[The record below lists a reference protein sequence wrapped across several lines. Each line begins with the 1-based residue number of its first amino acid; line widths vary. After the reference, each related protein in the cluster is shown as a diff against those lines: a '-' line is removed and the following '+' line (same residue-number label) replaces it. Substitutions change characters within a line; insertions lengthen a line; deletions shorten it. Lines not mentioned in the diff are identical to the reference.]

1 MIIEINPRSLLNLE
15 HICEV
20 LYKLYPSVLDDLVD
34 MERSLGE
41 ILGTI
46 DLNNVSLKERE
57 FLANNAK
64 EVDYSSEPKKVVKVT
79 KHSFINKKDAMK
91 FVDEYKSKNPNV
103 KVIKEVDEEKDK
115 SNNPNIKVIKEDE
128 YKSNNPNVKILNKVD
143 KEEDEEFKRKL
154 NKFENKYF
162 DEEHENSCRFHELRK
177 YIQLDTDEYIP
188 MKISVKVEDPVIGKK
203 VKELVRALVKTRAPE
218 QFYLHK
224 KEVDED
230 AYFAEGYG
238 LTMNEEQKKRFNDFF
253 WGEDV
258 KGLEELLEKENL
270 YP

>member
-20 LYKLYPSVLDDLVD
+20 LYKLHPSVLNKLVE
-34 MERSLGE
+34 MERSLGS
-41 ILGTI
+41 ILGFI
-46 DLNNVSLKERE
+46 DFDNLSLEERE
-57 FLANNAK
+57 FLANYDK
-64 EVDYSSEPKKVVKVT
+64 EDYSIEPNSQGVKVT
-79 KHSFINKKDAMK
+79 SQSFDNKEDAIK
-91 FVDEYKSKNPNV
+91 FVN
-103 KVIKEVDEEKDK
+103 
-115 SNNPNIKVIKEDE
+115 E
-128 YKSNNPNVKILNKVD
+128 YKSNNPNVKILNEVD
-143 KEEDEEFKRKL
+143 EDEDEDEEFKSQLK
-154 NKFENKYF
+154 KFKNKYF
-162 DEEHENSCRFHELRK
+162 NEENLNSERFHTLRK

-188 MKISVKVEDPVIGKK
+188 MKISVEVIGKK
-203 VKELVRALVKTRAPE
+203 VKELVKALEKTRAPE

-238 LTMNEEQKKRFNDFF
+238 LTMNEEQKKQRDDFF

-258 KGLEELLEKENL
+258 EGLERLLKNEKL